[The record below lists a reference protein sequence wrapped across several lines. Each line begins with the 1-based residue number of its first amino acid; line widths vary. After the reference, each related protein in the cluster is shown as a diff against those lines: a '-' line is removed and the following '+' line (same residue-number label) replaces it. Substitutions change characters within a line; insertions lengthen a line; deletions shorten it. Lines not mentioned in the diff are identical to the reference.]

1 MSVVDLRSRYPIALA
16 WPRLAM
22 VPSMVESIVFHHS
35 VTPTLSA
42 SATQAQE
49 IAWLDKIHAYHI
61 SRGMLGIAYHL
72 CTFPSGRIYYTASL
86 RQWGAGV
93 YRKNNR
99 THHICL
105 VGDFSTV
112 AATQRHLVGAAL
124 ATDFIDKFLEKA
136 A

>member
-1 MSVVDLRSRYPIALA
+1 MIDLRGRYPIPLQ

-22 VPSMVESIVFHHS
+22 VPSMIESIVFHHS

-42 SATQAQE
+42 GASQAQE
-49 IAWLDKIHAYHI
+49 IAWLDKIHAHHV

-72 CTFPSGRIYYTASL
+72 CVFPSGRVYYTASL

-93 YRKNNR
+93 YLKNNK
-99 THHICL
+99 TLHVCL
-105 VGDFSTV
+105 VGDMTSI
-112 AATQRHLVGAAL
+112 AATQRHLGAAAV
-124 ATDFIDKFLEKA
+124 ATDLIDKFLEA